1 MKEIND
7 ERIDTLFKAVLELK
21 TVDECRRFFTDL
33 CTISELKS
41 MSQRMEVA
49 LMLKD
54 KNIYTDIAAK
64 MNSYTDFAYIYDSLM
79 HKDIDYEKWADYI
92 ENLFIMYDVN
102 PDLVCDLA
110 CGTGNITIPLAKR
123 GYDMTGVDISEDM
136 LNIAREKADGLDIL
150 FLNQSMTDLDLFG
163 TMGAFLCMI
172 DGINYVLPPKSLLTL
187 FTKIKTCFI
196 DPDGLFI
203 FDISTEYKLKNVIGS
218 NTFVHSDKNIFYTW
232 QNRFIEKRKLSDM
245 FLTFF
250 VKQGKKYSRFEERH
264 LQRAYSVN
272 ELTLLLKKAGF
283 KSVDTYDEL
292 SFDKP
297 KKDSE
302 RIVFV
307 CR

>member
-1 MKEIND
+1 
-7 ERIDTLFKAVLELK
+7 
-21 TVDECRRFFTDL
+21 
-33 CTISELKS
+33 
-41 MSQRMEVA
+41 
-49 LMLKD
+49 
-54 KNIYTDIAAK
+54 

-92 ENLFIMYDVN
+92 ENLFIMYDIN

-163 TMGAFLCMI
+163 T
-172 DGINYVLPPKSLLTL
+172 
-187 FTKIKTCFI
+187 I

-283 KSVDTYDEL
+283 KTVDTYDEL